1 LSYESRRKKRAYKRT
16 EAKAKKNRTSQ
27 TGSRWFL
34 IVAKHP
40 GRCSVCRVGFGRG
53 DDVVYRH
60 DGQLVRCVGCGS
72 SSDDSRAFRPSLRW
86 ERARARERKNT
97 TSGGRSGNS
106 ASGTTTAGTLS
117 P

>member
-1 LSYESRRKKRAYKRT
+1 MSYESRLKKRRYKRT
-16 EAKAKKNRTSQ
+16 EAKAKKHRTSQ

-40 GRCSVCRVGFGRG
+40 GRCSVCRTGFARG

-60 DGQLVRCVGCGS
+60 DGQLVRCEPCGS
-72 SSDDSRAFRPSLRW
+72 SREDSKGFRPSLKW
-86 ERARARERKNT
+86 ERAKARELKST
-97 TSGGRSGNS
+97 TSGGRSADS
-106 ASGTTTAGTLS
+106 ANGTTTAATLN